1 MKSTLLRESAPRRPH
16 CGDRCHCE
24 RCEETLSTPGEAL
37 DAGLAQQLGSRL
49 GHDFSRVRVHADA
62 KAGASA
68 RAVDAKAYTVGED
81 VVVDPAHYHP
91 GSAQT
96 QRLLAH
102 ELVHVMQQRAP
113 GGAVAGPQ
121 HEREASRLAARVISG
136 TGLATVGAGVLGVMA
151 GALQREPAGPTP
163 APTEA
168 FAECDPALQ
177 SDLRTKHPVALA
189 HVADAIS
196 TLGQGWDHMA
206 PTDKAVFQRYFDPSG
221 SGDVDD
227 GFVRDVR
234 SNFVRIRSYMQN
246 LTFDCNPESG
256 TLCGSSKKWCVGGRL
271 MWTCFGNLHVCVD
284 AYRNTSDD
292 AFKTETMIHESVHN
306 ALHVTDRAYSNSPE
320 FQKLKPRAGGILGF
334 LANVPILGGLFRP
347 LLKLFGSSDTLY
359 NPDSYARYAMEAG
372 SASS

>member
-1 MKSTLLRESAPRRPH
+1 MLLRESVPRRPH
-16 CGDRCHCE
+16 CGARCRCE
-24 RCEETLSTPGEAL
+24 RCGTRAVEETLATPGQAL
-37 DAGLAQQLGSRL
+37 DARLAEQLGSRL

-68 RAVDAKAYTVGED
+68 RAVDAKAYTVGEHI
-81 VVVDPAHYHP
+81 VVDPAQYHP

-113 GGAVAGPQ
+113 GGGAAGPQ
-121 HEREASRLAARVISG
+121 HEREASRLAGPVTSV
-136 TGLATVGAGVLGVMA
+136 TS
-151 GALQREPAGPTP
+151 GALQREAAGPTP

-168 FAECDPALQ
+168 FVECDPVLQ
-177 SDLRTKHPVALA
+177 SDLRTKHPAALA
-189 HVADAIS
+189 HVADAIT

-234 SNFVRIRSYMQN
+234 SNFVRIRGYMQN

-320 FQKLKPRAGGILGF
+320 FQKLKPRAGGVLGF

-347 LLKLFGSSDTLY
+347 LLKLLGSSDTLY

-372 SASS
+372 SASP